1 MIFVPLPFV
10 FALLLS
16 LLFAYLLRSNGTL
29 STTPFLMLI
38 GLCVLQSII
47 IGLRWGYGIA
57 ELRFVL
63 PVLAVALPP
72 LIYEC
77 FRGLVDEAQTS
88 RIRLAAAPLAA
99 LVIVVLFLVQPILID
114 IAIIA
119 LFIGYAL
126 ALLKLALAGPDGL
139 DLARLESA
147 GSAYRAMIL
156 AAACLFLSALFDILI
171 LLDFQWTSG
180 DNAVILVGNANLF
193 TLLLIGVAASVA
205 ARSHSGQ
212 EHEAGLRG
220 TPAAA
225 QPVSTSEDADIF
237 GRIDALMRQEKLYR
251 DENLNLSRLARRAGL
266 PARQVSGAINRT
278 TGGNVSRYVNAF
290 RIGEVCRIL
299 SEGNSTITAA
309 MYEAGFATKSNFNKE
324 FQRVTGQSPDAWR
337 KSAREPN
344 GSAP

>member
-10 FALLLS
+10 FALLLWF
-16 LLFAYLLRSNGTL
+16 LFAYLLRSRGAL
-29 STTPFLMLI
+29 STKPFLMLI
-38 GLCVLQSII
+38 GLCAIQSIV

-77 FRGLVDEAQTS
+77 FRGLADEAQTS

-99 LVIVVLFLVQPILID
+99 LAVVVLFLVQPLLID
-114 IAIIA
+114 IAIVA

-126 ALLKLALAGPDGL
+126 ALLKLAHAGPDGL

-180 DNAVILVGNANLF
+180 ENAAILVSNANLF
-193 TLLLIGVAASVA
+193 TLLLIGLAASVA
-205 ARSHSGQ
+205 ARSQTGQ
-212 EHEAGLRG
+212 EDQTGSRSARPSPQ
-220 TPAAA
+220 T
-225 QPVSTSEDADIF
+225 VSTAEDADILE
-237 GRIDALMRQEKLYR
+237 RVDALMREAKLFR

-278 TGGNVSRYVNAF
+278 TGGNVSRYVNDF

-299 SEGNSTITAA
+299 TEEDTTITAA

-337 KSAREPN
+337 KSARA
-344 GSAP
+344 SDAAAT